1 MSVDHRRAK
10 HVRVSEL
17 GRRNARCVCKKGTS
31 TTTTTAATRTTTTA
45 TTTATSPTLPIPQS
59 P

>member
-10 HVRVSEL
+10 HVRISEL
-17 GRRNARCVCKKGTS
+17 GGKNARCVCKSGASS
-31 TTTTTAATRTTTTA
+31 TTTTIATRATTTA